1 MLKLFG
7 LEGEPSLARLALI
20 VRGAD
25 TARPDLA
32 PEAAGLHAIS
42 LGLSALAGDDD
53 HGMIAKA
60 FNIYDGL
67 FAYIRFARAG
77 TSQLAGQGGM
87 TGMTTIDQTAPA
99 QAAAPTFNE
108 AFKVWFKIGCLSFG
122 GPAGQI
128 AMMHRVLVDEKKWID
143 EPRFLHALNFSM
155 LTPGPEAQKLATYI
169 GWLLHGVRGGLVAGI
184 LFVVPGALVM
194 LGLSLLYALGRGV
207 PVIDGALFGIKAAV
221 LVIVVEALIRIG
233 RRALKTSFVVRH
245 CRRCLCRHLLF
256 RVAVSDHRDRRGTGR
271 LPCARSSPALLNL
284 KDDVGALAPPVPDRW
299 RRAATAAVVGL
310 AAWWAPV
317 VLAIAV
323 LGSNHV
329 LVSVGLFFSKLAVV
343 SFGGAY
349 ALLAYMAQQAV
360 ETHHWMTAPEMV
372 DGLGLAETTPG
383 PLILV
388 TQFVGF
394 LAGFRDAAPFPPVAA
409 GILAAVM
416 TTWVTF
422 TPSMLWVFVGAPFV
436 EQLRSNKLL
445 SGALAAIT
453 AAVVGVILNLT
464 VWFALHV
471 LFGQVTERHTG
482 FLRWY
487 SFDPLGLDL
496 KTLALAV
503 IAGVLAFRFHRSL
516 IEVVAVMAA
525 LGVAVRL
532 VLGP

>member
-1 MLKLFG
+1 MD
-7 LEGEPSLARLALI
+7 S
-20 VRGAD
+20 
-25 TARPDLA
+25 
-32 PEAAGLHAIS
+32 AG
-42 LGLSALAGDDD
+42 
-53 HGMIAKA
+53 
-60 FNIYDGL
+60 NI
-67 FAYIRFARAG
+67 
-77 TSQLAGQGGM
+77 
-87 TGMTTIDQTAPA
+87 QTPMM
-99 QAAAPTFNE
+99 APTFNE
-108 AFKVWFKIGCLSFG
+108 ALRVWFKIGCLSFG

-128 AMMHRVLVDEKKWID
+128 AMMHRVLVDEKKWVD

-169 GWLLHGVRGGLVAGI
+169 GWLLHGVRGGLTAGI

-207 PVIDGALFGIKAAV
+207 PAIDGALFGIKAAV

-233 RRALKTSFVVRH
+233 KRALKSSVLLGIAGLAFVGIFF
-245 CRRCLCRHLLF
+245 L
-256 RVAVSDHRDRRGTGR
+256 A
-271 LPCARSSPALLNL
+271 LPFPIIVIAAALAGFLAARSSPALLGL
-284 KDDVGALAPPVPDRW
+284 KDDVGTLAPPAPDRW
-299 RRAATAAVVGL
+299 RQAGTAAVIGL

-317 VLAIAV
+317 VLAIAI
-323 LGSNHV
+323 LGPDHV
-329 LVSVGLFFSKLAVV
+329 LVSIGLFFSKLAVV

-394 LAGFRDAAPFPPVAA
+394 LGAFRDAAPFSPIVA
-409 GILAAVM
+409 GIVGAAM

-436 EQLRSNKLL
+436 EQLRANRLL

-471 LFGQVTERHTG
+471 LFGTVTERHTG
-482 FLRWY
+482 ILRWY
-487 SFDPLGLDL
+487 AFDPLAIDL
-496 KTLALAV
+496 KILVLAV
-503 IAGVLAFRFHRSL
+503 IAGLLAFRFHRSL
-516 IEVVAVMAA
+516 IEVVGIMAA
-525 LGVAVRL
+525 LGIVVRL
-532 VLGP
+532 LFAA